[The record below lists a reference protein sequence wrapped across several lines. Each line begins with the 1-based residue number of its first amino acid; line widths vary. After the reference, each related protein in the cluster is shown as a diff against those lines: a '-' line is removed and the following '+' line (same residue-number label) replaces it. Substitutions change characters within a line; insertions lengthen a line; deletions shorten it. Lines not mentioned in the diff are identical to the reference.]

1 VYHSINIEIRER
13 HELVQSRPNSYLRN
27 PYYLSNIIEAIGLP
41 LVVNSKLAIFI
52 ALFVYTPILLHQLI
66 LEGESLGEEVS
77 GSVY

>member
-1 VYHSINIEIRER
+1 
-13 HELVQSRPNSYLRN
+13 
-27 PYYLSNIIEAIGLP
+27 LSNIIEAIGLP